1 MDEFGDHQGT
11 PPSSGLTL
19 LTGAASGIGREFA
32 RVFAAN
38 GHDLML
44 VDIDESGLE
53 AVESML
59 VSEPGTVSD
68 SIVVDLTDEEAI
80 DRVDSRVRALE
91 QPLEVLVNN
100 AGVPVYGRFSE
111 TSFEDERRLL
121 RLNIEAITALT
132 DRFLPRMLERGRGRI
147 LNTASLAGVVPVPTA
162 AVYGGSKAYVHSF
175 SLALADELADTPVTV
190 TALCPGETETGFME
204 RGGMER
210 SAVADGELMAPETV
224 ARVGYDGLMDGERVV
239 VPGWRNRIRYRLS
252 RLLPAW
258 LGGRLA
264 KRLWAGSEK

>member
-1 MDEFGDHQGT
+1 MDEFEGRQVT
-11 PPSSGLTL
+11 PTSKGLTL
-19 LTGAASGIGREFA
+19 LTGAASGIGRELA

-38 GHDLML
+38 GHDLVL

-59 VSEPGTVSD
+59 ATEPGTVRD
-68 SIVVDLTDEEAI
+68 RIVVDLTDEGAI
-80 DRVDSRVRALE
+80 DRVENRVRALE
-91 QPLEVLVNN
+91 HPLAILVNN
-100 AGVPVYGRFSE
+100 AGVPVYGHFSE
-111 TSFEDERRLL
+111 TTFEDERRLL
-121 RLNIEAITALT
+121 RLNVEALTALT
-132 DRFLPRMLERGRGRI
+132 DRFLPGMLERGRGRI

-175 SLALADELADTPVTV
+175 SLALADELGDTPVTV

-210 SAVADGELMAPETV
+210 SAVADGELMSPKTV
-224 ARVGYDGLMDGERVV
+224 ARIGYDGLMDGKRVV

-264 KRLWAGSEK
+264 KRLWAGSG